1 MLLYLSLVLIIPV
14 LYGVFLNNEYRD
26 KIILVTVC
34 SMMFLLLSLRK
45 PFSDILSY
53 LDIYNSL
60 KGVPFSEMIRDFHI
74 IKTSSMAYGEWGY
87 CFICWVFV
95 NLGLP
100 FQLFLVFESAFCV
113 FCVFNFVNKNSV
125 NLSLSIALIVGFG
138 VFDYMYIIIRQTM
151 ALGFL
156 LLSFEYIKK
165 RNLPAFLA
173 FVLAATMMHRTA
185 LLFLVV
191 YPLSYLPVTR
201 INAVIFGCASL
212 LIIPLYPFAER
223 LFLRKLMMVFMK
235 DAYMVETAVFEFS
248 ELIILISIIA
258 IFLMV
263 FYDKNKAL
271 EVRDKAAFWAFMIS
285 LPLQATACYM
295 SILGRVS
302 TLTFLPFAG
311 VAIPNLLETNDNKK
325 LVRIFEILIYL
336 AALAYYAFCLY
347 YDKRILEI
355 VPYKMFFMD

>member
-14 LYGVFLNNEYRD
+14 LYGVFLKNDNRD
-26 KIILVTVC
+26 KIILATVC
-34 SMMFLLLSLRK
+34 SMMLILLALRK
-45 PFSDILSY
+45 PFSDVVAY
-53 LDIYNSL
+53 LDIYNSF

-95 NLGLP
+95 NLGIP

-125 NLSLSIALIVGFG
+125 NLPLSIALIVGFG

-151 ALGFL
+151 AFGFL

-201 INAVIFGCASL
+201 INVAIFSCASL
-212 LIIPLYPFAER
+212 LIIPLFPLAER
-223 LFLRKLMMVFMK
+223 LFLRKIMVLFMK
-235 DAYMVETAVFEFS
+235 EGYMENMPFEFG
-248 ELIILISIIA
+248 ELIILILIIA
-258 IFLMV
+258 TFLMV
-263 FYDKNKAL
+263 FYDKDKVL
-271 EVRDKAAFWAFMIS
+271 KEREKAAFWAFMIA
-285 LPLQATACYM
+285 LPVQATACYM
-295 SILGRVS
+295 QILGRVS
-302 TLTFLPFAG
+302 TLTFLPFASI
-311 VAIPNLLETNDNKK
+311 AIPNLLETNDNKK
-325 LVRIFEILIYL
+325 LVKIFEVLIYL
-336 AALAYYAFCLY
+336 AALAYYAFCLF